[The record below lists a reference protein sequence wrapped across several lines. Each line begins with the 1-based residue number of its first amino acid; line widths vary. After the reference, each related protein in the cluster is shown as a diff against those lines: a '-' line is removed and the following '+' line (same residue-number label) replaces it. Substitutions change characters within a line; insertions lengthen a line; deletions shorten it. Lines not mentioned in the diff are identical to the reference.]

1 MAERAAV
8 VFLLLAGA
16 AVAQR
21 GELRNMS
28 VRDKFG
34 MVALLAPLAY
44 VSAIFVLQADW
55 PRWSDLLRFVFGP
68 PSERL
73 FGLLKEAV

>member
-8 VFLLLAGA
+8 VFLLLACA

-28 VRDKFG
+28 VKDKFG
-34 MVALLAPLAY
+34 MAALLVPLAY
-44 VSAIFVLQADW
+44 VSTIFVWEADW
-55 PRWSDLLRFVFGP
+55 PSWSDLLRFVFGP
-68 PSERL
+68 PAKGL
-73 FGLLKEAV
+73 FGMLKEAV